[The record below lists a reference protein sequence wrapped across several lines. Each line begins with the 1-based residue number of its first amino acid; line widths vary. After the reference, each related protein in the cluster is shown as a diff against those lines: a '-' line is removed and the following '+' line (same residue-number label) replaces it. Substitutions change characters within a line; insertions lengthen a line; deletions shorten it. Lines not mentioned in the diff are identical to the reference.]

1 MSEGEI
7 VVEIEGEEKPL
18 NFIVVNNKK
27 SFESRWYRD
36 RFLLFLFSIAMF
48 FLIGTGVAVL
58 VVYLI

>member
-7 VVEIEGEEKPL
+7 VIEIEGEEKPL
-18 NFIVVNNKK
+18 NFNFVKVSSDSK
-27 SFESRWYRD
+27 WYRD